1 MRLLVEMQILTDE
14 IEALQAMDELP
25 ILIELRSARMLAHML
40 KVACPGARILQL
52 VNEPDKM
59 ICGHVMDAEANLLTD
74 DIYNLDDANDL
85 EWLASNL
92 TVGGAWRN
100 EAEIEAPEGQIWM
113 DLERALSIRLEGDEP

>member
-1 MRLLVEMQILTDE
+1 MRLLIQMQILIDE
-14 IEALQAMDELP
+14 IEALQAVEELP

-52 VNEPDKM
+52 VSEPDKM
-59 ICGHVMDAEANLLTD
+59 VCGHVMDAKANLLAD
-74 DIYNLDDANDL
+74 DIYDLEDANDL
-85 EWLASNL
+85 EWLAGNL

-100 EAEIEAPEGQIWM
+100 EAEVEAPEGQIWM